1 MITKSEITEAYAV
14 LTEYFRDADLDVPPR
29 QLAIDILDAAQRV
42 RERDEHKR
50 SNANG

>member
-1 MITKSEITEAYAV
+1 MITRSEITEAYAV
-14 LTEYFRDADLDVPPR
+14 LTEHFRDAGLGVPPR
-29 QLAIDILDAAQRV
+29 QLAIDMLAAAQRV